1 MPPSLGLWEDS
12 WTRAST
18 HAVTRERHG
27 RLPVVAP
34 GREQAADP
42 AQRRPAPRLR
52 SPSPASPF
60 LVLERP
66 LRLLPGVTGADGHQM
81 AVLPAGCSV
90 ALSWLKVN
98 TTPSRLL
105 RVQGDSRGDW
115 GYYAPSACFRLT
127 RGPGKNTQIPGSRGN
142 ISQSAPSPRLME
154 DKSPPLLRSPHR
166 RGSPAS
172 IQYSDPRAESDKGVA
187 GWQGVSARFPSLPH
201 GIRPCQSASG
211 PFPRPCGQG
220 CCVLDQ
226 AAGPGR
232 SPTGDSPKLG
242 PAHPGGPV
250 ES

>member
-1 MPPSLGLWEDS
+1 MLCRPLVVESEHYAFSPPRSG
-12 WTRAST
+12 A
-18 HAVTRERHG
+18 G
-27 RLPVVAP
+27 RLQ
-34 GREQAADP
+34 GRLGI
-42 AQRRPAPRLR
+42 LR
-52 SPSPASPF
+52 T
-60 LVLERP
+60 LCVL
-66 LRLLPGVTGADGHQM
+66 H
-81 AVLPAGCSV
+81 
-90 ALSWLKVN
+90 
-98 TTPSRLL
+98 
-105 RVQGDSRGDW
+105 
-115 GYYAPSACFRLT
+115 RLT

-154 DKSPPLLRSPHR
+154 DKSPPPLRSPHR